1 MEPFVLVRF
10 VLGLLL
16 LLFGAEALVRGASR
30 LAAAAGVSALV
41 IGLTVVAFGTSAPEL
56 AVSVGAVL
64 SGNGGADVAV
74 GNVVGSS
81 IFNVL
86 AILGLSAVIAPLVID
101 QQLVRVDVPLMILA
115 SALVFAMSRDGII
128 GRGEGLILF
137 AGIVAYT
144 GFAIRNGRREGLAV
158 AAEYEAAFG
167 QPARGGRAMA
177 VNLGLLVLGLAM
189 LLVGSRWLVEGAV
202 SVARHLGISELVI
215 GLTIISA
222 GTSLPEL
229 ATSAMAS
236 LRGERDIAAGN
247 VIGSNL
253 FNILCVLGATAS
265 VAPGGLAVSPAAVG
279 FDIPVMLAAAV
290 ACLPIFFVG
299 NKISRWNGW
308 LFLGYYGAYAGF
320 LFMRAAQHA
329 ALPRFSQVMLAFV
342 LPLTVLAILLPVWRQ
357 VMAQRRKRDGD
368 PA

>member
-10 VLGLLL
+10 VLGLLML
-16 LLFGAEALVRGASR
+16 LVGAEALVRGASR

-64 SGNGGADVAV
+64 SGGGGADVAV

-86 AILGLSAVIAPLVID
+86 AILGLSAVITPLIID

-115 SALVFAMSRDGII
+115 SVLLFLMSRDGVI
-128 GRGEGLILF
+128 GRSEGLILF
-137 AGIVAYT
+137 VGILAYT

-167 QPARGGRAMA
+167 QPARGWRSMA
-177 VNLGLLVLGLAM
+177 VNLGLLVLGLA
-189 LLVGSRWLVEGAV
+189 LLLLGSRWLVEGAV
-202 SVARHLGISELVI
+202 SVARHFGISELVI
-215 GLTIISA
+215 GLTIVAA

-253 FNILCVLGATAS
+253 FNILCVLGATAT
-265 VAPGGLAVSPAAVG
+265 VAPGGLAVSPAAVS

-299 NKISRWNGW
+299 NRISRWNGW
-308 LFLGYYGAYAGF
+308 LFLGYYGAYVGF
-320 LFMRAAQHA
+320 LLLRAAQHD
-329 ALPRFSQVMLAFV
+329 ALPRFSQIMLAFV
-342 LPLTVLAILLPVWRQ
+342 LPLTVIAILLPVWRELSL
-357 VMAQRRKRDGD
+357 RRREGGGE